1 MSPTAPR
8 RTVSVIGAGGWGTAL
23 ALHALKAGH
32 RVRLKARCEEDARE
46 IAADGENR
54 TFLPGVPVPRELEI
68 FWRDEE
74 AFEGADLALMVVPS
88 AVYRS
93 VARSL
98 APFVPRG
105 LPVVSCTKGLERGA
119 GKRMSEILAEE
130 MPGAVPCALSGPSHA
145 EEVARGM
152 PTAVCVASPDPA
164 AAALAQDMLNSG
176 MLRVYTSS
184 DPAGIELG
192 GALKNIFAIAAGIGD
207 GLGLGDNTKAAL
219 VTRSL
224 AEMIRLGTALGGRAE
239 TFQGLGG
246 VGDLMVTCFSRH
258 SRNRHV
264 GERLGKGETLEQISA
279 TMKMV
284 AEGVPTARSAKE
296 CAASLGIETPV
307 IDQVHAVLFEGK
319 APAEALADLMAR
331 APRAEF

>member
-1 MSPTAPR
+1 MRETTK
-8 RTVSVIGAGGWGTAL
+8 RTISVIGGGGWGTAL
-23 ALHALKAGH
+23 ALHSLKAGH
-32 RVRLKARCEEDARE
+32 RVRLKVRREEE
-46 IAADGENR
+46 VHQIKSLGENR
-54 TFLPGVPVPRELEI
+54 KFLPGVPLPEELEI

-74 AFEGADLALMVVPS
+74 TFIGADMALMVVPS
-88 AVYRS
+88 AVYRE
-93 VARSL
+93 VARTL
-98 APFVPRG
+98 APFAHAG
-105 LPVVSCTKGLERGA
+105 LPIVSCTKGIERGT
-119 GKRMSEILAEE
+119 GRRMSEILAEE
-130 MPGAVPCALSGPSHA
+130 VPGVVPCVLSGPSHA

-164 AAALAQDMLNSG
+164 ASALVQRVLNHG
-176 MLRVYTSS
+176 MLRIYTSP
-184 DPAGIELG
+184 DPAGLELG

-207 GLGLGDNTKAAL
+207 GLDLGDNTKAAL

-264 GERLGKGETLEQISA
+264 GERLGRGESLEEINA

-284 AEGVPTARSAKE
+284 AEGVPTTRSAVE
-296 CAASLGIETPV
+296 CASSRGIETPV
-307 IDQVHAVLFEGK
+307 IDQIHKVLFGGK
-319 APAEALADLMAR
+319 PPAEALSDLMTR
-331 APRAEF
+331 APKSEY